1 MPSRVEGF
9 GLVILEAM
17 LQQSV
22 VIGFHDCYGPE
33 FLIDNEVNGY
43 LIDKNDIISFSN
55 RLTHIMQ
62 NYEDSNIQNII
73 NHAERKVKEFDENI
87 IYTQFIKDIEEIK

>member
-1 MPSRVEGF
+1 M
-9 GLVILEAM
+9 
-17 LQQSV
+17 
-22 VIGFHDCYGPE
+22 
-33 FLIDNEVNGY
+33 NGY

-73 NHAERKVKEFDENI
+73 NHAEQKVKEFDENI
-87 IYTQFIKDIEEIK
+87 IYTQFIKDIKEIK